1 MNVSATTQSQSAAAT
16 GGAAN
21 ISGNL
26 GKDEFLNM
34 LVTQLRNQ
42 DPLNPVEDKEFIAQ
56 MAQFSS
62 LEQIQNLAKVVDSGQ
77 KEMIG
82 NLGDMNEKLQ
92 GIGEQNELG
101 LSAYIQIIAT
111 LQNMNERL
119 QNIESQNNSDF
130 IDSIMDEL
138 ESLKNEDFNDTTEE
152 TENSGTI
159 EE

>member
-34 LVTQLRNQ
+34 LVTQLKNQ

-82 NLGDMNEKLQ
+82 NLEEMNEKLK
-92 GIGEQNELG
+92 GMEEQNESG
-101 LSAYIQIIAT
+101 LTAYIQMIAS
-111 LQNMNERL
+111 LQNMDERL

-130 IDSIMDEL
+130 MDYIMDEL
-138 ESLKNEDFNDTTEE
+138 ASLKNEVTNGTTEE
-152 TENSGTI
+152 
-159 EE
+159 